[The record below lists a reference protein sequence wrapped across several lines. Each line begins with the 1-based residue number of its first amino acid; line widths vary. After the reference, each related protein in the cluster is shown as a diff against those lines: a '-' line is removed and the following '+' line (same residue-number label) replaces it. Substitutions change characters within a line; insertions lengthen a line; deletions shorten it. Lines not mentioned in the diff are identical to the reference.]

1 MSERLNKWSVR
12 EFALNPTFESD
23 PRPMPH
29 SEATV
34 RTDPPGF
41 PPWPSLASRQH
52 AASLHS
58 HPARTYTLAL
68 CFWTY
73 TSNLSPSAGQP
84 TLPPSSMAAYTDRPH
99 LSEAHTKSQLYH
111 PSHLGEALAE
121 LAIKS
126 YVPPLL
132 ILWCMCGGRELATV
146 LLSVTSTL
154 RAHVL
159 LSSCAF
165 LAPIWLTT
173 TSIACFLSRFETCA
187 RSDTFT
193 PATHASLN
201 QILYST
207 LLQASPSALPSSSH
221 SLPRTASPNW
231 PTFKLSDV
239 QRDAR
244 KLDVKGKGKERY
256 VGEAGTAGEKGQVGV
271 GDLDKMGWRKDRCE
285 RAFERGDL
293 VYRIKCVSP
302 LLLF

>member
-1 MSERLNKWSVR
+1 VADGSSQPC
-12 EFALNPTFESD
+12 FS
-23 PRPMPH
+23 
-29 SEATV
+29 
-34 RTDPPGF
+34 
-41 PPWPSLASRQH
+41 PSQARS
-52 AASLHS
+52 
-58 HPARTYTLAL
+58 ART
-68 CFWTY
+68 
-73 TSNLSPSAGQP
+73 
-84 TLPPSSMAAYTDRPH
+84 SS
-99 LSEAHTKSQLYH
+99 
-111 PSHLGEALAE
+111 
-121 LAIKS
+121 
-126 YVPPLL
+126 
-132 ILWCMCGGRELATV
+132 
-146 LLSVTSTL
+146 
-154 RAHVL
+154 
-159 LSSCAF
+159 SSCAF

-302 LLLF
+302 LLLFQSQEDNPDTPGSFGLLVCLLFELET